1 MIRSFTHFFEPET
14 LVSPRHRKGPLPT
27 AGEAYR
33 RSLSLAWPSALE
45 SVLVALVSSVD
56 TMMVGGLGPAA
67 ISAVG
72 ITSQPRFLLMTP
84 IIALNTGVTAIVARR
99 KGEGNIDGACRSLKQ
114 ALMFCLFFCLLMVTG
129 ALFFAREL
137 LTLAGAQAD
146 FIDLGV
152 EYYRII
158 MCGQFFAC
166 LGMTINAAQRGFG
179 NTKVSMRSN
188 VAANLVNLV
197 FNYLLINGIWFFPRL
212 ATRGAAIAT
221 AIGSLVAFCMALSS
235 VLRPAAPGVLT
246 LRSNTP
252 WRFDRRTVG
261 SIFKVASSTFVEQIF
276 MRFGF
281 FTYASLVARLGTI
294 EFATHQICMNIINV
308 SFGFS
313 DGFGI
318 ASTSLVGQELG
329 AKRPDLAMLYGKVG
343 QRCSLCIGILLAVF
357 FTIFRR
363 EMILL
368 FNDDPAIVALGA
380 TIMFI
385 VAATCLVQ
393 TSQVVISG
401 CLRGAGDSKYVA
413 LTSFISIAAIRPAL
427 SWLLCYPVGWGL
439 IGAWIGLFGDQ
450 FLRFVLNYIRF
461 RGGKWSAIEL

>member
-1 MIRSFTHFFEPET
+1 MFRILKRFFDPEA
-14 LVSPRHRKGPLPT
+14 LVHSALAKGPLPCMQ
-27 AGEAYR
+27 EAYR
-33 RSLSLAWPSALE
+33 NCLSLAWPSALE
-45 SVLVALVSSVD
+45 SVLIALVSSVD
-56 TMMVGGLGPAA
+56 TMMVGGLGAAA

-99 KGEGNIDGACRSLKQ
+99 KGEGNIEGACRSLKQ
-114 ALMFCLFFCLLMVTG
+114 ALMFCLFFCILMVAG
-129 ALFFAREL
+129 ALFFARDL

-146 FIDLGV
+146 FINLGV
-152 EYYRII
+152 EYYRIV

-197 FNYLLINGIWFFPRL
+197 FNYFLINGHWIFPRL

-221 AIGSLVAFCMALSS
+221 AMGSVVAFLMALAS
-235 VLRPAAPGVLT
+235 VLHPPTPGVLT
-246 LRSNTP
+246 LRSGAP
-252 WRFDRRTVG
+252 WRFDRRTAG

-281 FTYASLVARLGTI
+281 FTYASLVARLGTV

-318 ASTSLVGQELG
+318 ASTSLVGQQLG
-329 AKRPDLAMLYGKVG
+329 AKRPDLAMLYGKIG
-343 QRCSLCIGILLAVF
+343 QRCAMCIGVLLAVF
-357 FTIFRR
+357 FTLFRR
-363 EMILL
+363 ELILL
-368 FNDDPAIVALGA
+368 FNDDPAIVTLGA
-380 TIMFI
+380 QIMLI

-393 TSQVVISG
+393 TSQVVVSG

-413 LTSFISIAAIRPAL
+413 LTSFISIALIRPAL

-450 FLRFVLNYIRF
+450 FMRLILNFIRF
-461 RGGKWSAIEL
+461 RGGKWSTIEL

>member
-1 MIRSFTHFFEPET
+1 MFQLIKRFFEPECM
-14 LVSPRHRKGPLPT
+14 VAEKHRQGPLPT

-33 RSLSLAWPSALE
+33 RALSMAWPSAVE
-45 SVLVALVSSVD
+45 SVLIALVSSVD
-56 TMMVGGLGPAA
+56 TMMVGSLGPVA

-72 ITSQPRFLLMTP
+72 ITSQPRFLMMTP

-99 KGEGNIDGACRSLKQ
+99 RGEGDIEGACRSLKQ
-114 ALMFCLFFCLLMVTG
+114 ALMFCLFFCVLMTAG
-129 ALFFAREL
+129 ALIFARDL
-137 LTLAGAQAD
+137 LALAGAQAD

-166 LGMTINAAQRGFG
+166 MGMTMNAAQRGFG
-179 NTKVSMRSN
+179 NTRVSMRSN

-197 FNYLLINGIWFFPRL
+197 FNYFLINGVWIFPRL
-212 ATRGAAIAT
+212 ETRGAAIAT
-221 AIGSLVAFCMALSS
+221 AIGSVVAFCMAFAS
-235 VLRPAAPGVLT
+235 VMHPAAPGVLT
-246 LRSNTP
+246 LRTNAP
-252 WRFDRRTVG
+252 WRFDRRTMR

-343 QRCSLCIGILLAVF
+343 QRCSFCVGVFLAAFFIL
-357 FTIFRR
+357 FRR

-368 FNDDPAIVALGA
+368 FNSDPTIVALGA
-380 TIMFI
+380 QI
-385 VAATCLVQ
+385 VIILAASCFAQ
-393 TSQVVISG
+393 SSQVVISG
-401 CLRGAGDSKYVA
+401 CLRGAGDSRYVA
-413 LTSFISIAAIRPAL
+413 LTSFISIAAIRPAI
-427 SWLLCYPVGWGL
+427 SWLLCYPLGL
-439 IGAWIGLFGDQ
+439 GLAGAWLGLFADQ
-450 FLRFVLNYIRF
+450 FLRLALNFVRF
-461 RGGKWSAIEL
+461 QSGKWTAIQL

>member
-1 MIRSFTHFFEPET
+1 MFRILKRFFDPEA
-14 LVSPRHRKGPLPT
+14 LVHPALAKGPLPCMQ
-27 AGEAYR
+27 EAYR
-33 RSLSLAWPSALE
+33 NCLSLAWPSALE
-45 SVLVALVSSVD
+45 SVLIALVSSVD
-56 TMMVGGLGPAA
+56 TMMVGGLGAAA

-99 KGEGNIDGACRSLKQ
+99 KGEGNIEGACRSLKQ
-114 ALMFCLFFCLLMVTG
+114 ALMVAG
-129 ALFFAREL
+129 ALFFARDL

-146 FIDLGV
+146 FINLGV
-152 EYYRII
+152 EYYRIV

-197 FNYLLINGIWFFPRL
+197 FNYFLINGHWIFPRL

-221 AIGSLVAFCMALSS
+221 AMGSVVAFLMALAS
-235 VLRPAAPGVLT
+235 VLHPPTPGVLT
-246 LRSNTP
+246 LRSGAP
-252 WRFDRRTVG
+252 WRFDRRTAG

-281 FTYASLVARLGTI
+281 FTYASLVARLGTV

-318 ASTSLVGQELG
+318 ASTSLVGQQLG
-329 AKRPDLAMLYGKVG
+329 AKRPDLAMLYGKIG
-343 QRCSLCIGILLAVF
+343 QRCAMCIGVLLAVF
-357 FTIFRR
+357 FTLFRR
-363 EMILL
+363 ELILL
-368 FNDDPAIVALGA
+368 FNDDPAIVTLGA
-380 TIMFI
+380 QIMLI

-393 TSQVVISG
+393 TSQVVVSG

-413 LTSFISIAAIRPAL
+413 LTSFISIALIRPAL

-450 FLRFVLNYIRF
+450 FMRLILNFIRF
-461 RGGKWSAIEL
+461 RGGKWSTIEL